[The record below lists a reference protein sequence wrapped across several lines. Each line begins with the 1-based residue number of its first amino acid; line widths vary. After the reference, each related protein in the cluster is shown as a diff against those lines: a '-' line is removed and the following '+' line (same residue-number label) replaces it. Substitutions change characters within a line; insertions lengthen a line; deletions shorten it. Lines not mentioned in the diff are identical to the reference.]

1 MLVDNRFKVGAVV
14 RAHTSEWVSPLWW
27 LASRPR
33 ALWQSG
39 VDAANTNSQLRQQ
52 LDQIQKAQLQS
63 NLALQQ
69 MLALQAENTELRR
82 LLGAKRR
89 MAPQARLVA
98 LVNVNPEPAQK
109 RFVINQ
115 GRQQGVV
122 VGQVLIDATGLVG
135 QITEVYAGKA
145 VAISITDAD
154 HAVPVVTARSGFRSI
169 VFGQGQDS
177 RLMMANLTPSD
188 DVRAGDVLLTSGIG
202 GRFPPGIPVGVVK
215 DFEQDAALTF
225 LSARIVP
232 FSRLGY
238 GRHLLLLD
246 KVAPP

>member
-1 MLVDNRFKVGAVV
+1 MLVDNRFKVGTSL
-14 RAHTSEWVSPLWW
+14 RAHTSEWVAPLWW

-52 LDQIQKAQLQS
+52 LEQIQKSQLQS

-69 MLALQAENTELRR
+69 MLALQAENAELRK
-82 LLGAKRR
+82 LLGAKQRL
-89 MAPQARLVA
+89 APKARLVA
-98 LVNVNPEPAQK
+98 LVNVNPETAQK

-115 GRQQGVV
+115 GRNQGVL

-135 QITEVYAGKA
+135 QITEVYASKA

-154 HAVPVVTARSGFRSI
+154 HAVPVITARSGFRSI

-177 RLMMANLTPSD
+177 RLMMTNLTPSD
-188 DVRAGDVLLTSGIG
+188 DIRAGDVLLTSGIG
-202 GRFPPGIPVGVVK
+202 GRFPSGIPVGVVK
-215 DFEQDAALTF
+215 TFEQDAALTF
-225 LSARIVP
+225 LSARIIP

-246 KVAPP
+246 QVASP